1 MLTNTLRV
9 LIYKLFLEIFYGK
22 IINQLILLTTFYI
35 SYKSYVKPLLIWFIS
50 NCLEGIR

>member
-22 IINQLILLTTFYI
+22 IIKQLILLTFFYI
-35 SYKSYVKPLLIWFIS
+35 SHKNNVKFFLI
-50 NCLEGIR
+50 